1 LVAKVDIVERFWS
14 HVDVKGDDECWNW
27 TASLFRHG
35 YGQIKQRFGS
45 GNGKNWQAH
54 RLSYVIHFGEIADN
68 LLVCHKCDNPKCV
81 NPNHLFLGTNKENT
95 MDMVAKGRAYRPVG
109 VDVHNSKLS
118 EDDVR
123 FIRSS
128 HDRNFKLAERFK
140 VSQATICIIRKRL
153 IWKHIE

>member
-1 LVAKVDIVERFWS
+1 
-14 HVDVKGDDECWNW
+14 
-27 TASLFRHG
+27 
-35 YGQIKQRFGS
+35 
-45 GNGKNWQAH
+45 
-54 RLSYVIHFGEIADN
+54 
-68 LLVCHKCDNPKCV
+68 
-81 NPNHLFLGTNKENT
+81 